1 MGEAAWHI
9 DPLERCGGEGAAE
22 PASEGGRALAQV
34 DGDIIDGTLDGPDEF
49 CLRHGRKLKMQP
61 AQDTRIFRTRV
72 VVLHEALTVRQ
83 GVEER
88 LPVGLKKKA
97 TFVPVGLWRKQP

>member
-1 MGEAAWHI
+1 
-9 DPLERCGGEGAAE
+9 
-22 PASEGGRALAQV
+22 
-34 DGDIIDGTLDGPDEF
+34 
-49 CLRHGRKLKMQP
+49 MQP